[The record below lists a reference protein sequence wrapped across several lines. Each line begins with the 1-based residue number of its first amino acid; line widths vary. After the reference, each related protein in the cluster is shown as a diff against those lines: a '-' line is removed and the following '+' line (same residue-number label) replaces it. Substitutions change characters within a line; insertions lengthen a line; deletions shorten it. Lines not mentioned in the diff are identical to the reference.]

1 MPFSYTECFIVMQL
15 NPALDCKLYR
25 ITYHCTIAS
34 NIKKKK
40 KKDKG
45 KKKHKALK
53 SSQNISLYKQLEFLL
68 NDTANY
74 LIKNLF
80 FS

>member
-1 MPFSYTECFIVMQL
+1 MLFCHAAQPSTTLQTLQDNLPLQVIL
-15 NPALDCKLYR
+15 
-25 ITYHCTIAS
+25 
-34 NIKKKK
+34 KKKK
-40 KKDKG
+40 KEKIKSKRKE

-68 NDTANY
+68 NDTADY